1 MAEYSYTWQPLY
13 ATVSNRLTQPT
24 LAMNAGYR
32 GPAGVGVP
40 TGGEAGEYLQKQSG
54 SDYDAD
60 WVTLD
65 TEITTATA
73 TDLDGLIAGDGSTVY
88 SLPLTTYQPLD
99 SDLTAIAALS
109 TTSFG
114 RALLTLASAAAGR
127 SALELGTAAVLDASN
142 VAKLDAANTFS
153 VGGQVIQVNSSSV
166 TGLTIQR
173 TAGFDGTLFA
183 VRYSDGGS
191 IFSVAGSG
199 SISAEAMSLSGS
211 LSTGAGVSLTGNNWN
226 ASLDSPTKF
235 PGSYIF
241 FRNAA
246 AVTTLLA
253 SPDAGLTPLG
263 LRNAASQTADTLQL
277 SGISSTSAV
286 RSQAAVNSSWATA
299 TDASRQ
305 GQVSIG
311 AYGIVGG
318 TDTLQTGL
326 TVTATSGGTAA
337 VTFPGTVA
345 LGDVTSAAATVSL
358 WNNASNVGIGSAGL
372 GPGLYLAFNSR
383 LAVARDMLFAWSGV
397 SQDANG
403 AVDTALGRHAAGVVE
418 VNNGT
423 AGTYRDLVARTLIAR
438 QVGGTPGTDEVRLY
452 NDANGSW
459 LQDMEGSALHITGGG
474 AVTVGANPAAP
485 FVTGWV
491 FYSGTTV
498 RLNSSISLAWT
509 PASIWDNADT
519 DLSRTAAGQLR
530 LSRLGTN
537 GSSSVL
543 SFAGPSSLGT
553 VRDVA
558 VLTSSYATAADAS
571 FQGQLSLG
579 VRGIVGGTDTL
590 QEGMRITATAS
601 GTPTV
606 TVVGRPRLNS
616 NVTPILD
623 FYDGDTYKGSVGI
636 TVFGNDVI
644 LGSPSNS
651 MVFRQAGGGFLFG
664 NSSADEIMRLT
675 NAGNLI
681 CVGTIRTNPVT
692 VAALPSAATAGEGA
706 RAFVTDADS
715 TTFNAAAVGGGSNKV
730 PVFSNGTAWFVG

>member
-1 MAEYSYTWQPLY
+1 VSLIV
-13 ATVSNRLTQPT
+13 TVASETPNVTVT
-24 LAMNAGYR
+24 GDVITVDIGAVIG
-32 GPAGVGVP
+32 P
-40 TGGEAGEYLQKQSG
+40 TGPNG
-54 SDYDAD
+54 AD
-60 WVTLD
+60 GADGPNTVT
-65 TEITTATA
+65 TSTTT
-73 TDLDGLIAGDGSTVY
+73 TIDGLLAGDGSTVY

-127 SALELGTAAVLDASN
+127 SALGLGSASLLDAAN

-199 SISAEAMSLSGS
+199 SISAEALSLSGS

-318 TDTLQTGL
+318 TDTLQEGL
-326 TVTATSGGTAA
+326 RITATASGMALVGIPSGMLELGTPAVTTLSEVKSQVGPLWLRGGQASGQILFSRASDGTAA
-337 VTFPGTVA
+337 NSSIFGV
-345 LGDVTSAAATVSL
+345 LCSSATVRLRADSL
-358 WNNASNVGIGSAGL
+358 LNWSNSSSDTITATDAGL
-372 GPGLYLAFNSR
+372 
-383 LAVARDMLFAWSGV
+383 AR
-397 SQDANG
+397 N
-403 AVDTALGRHAAGVVE
+403 AAGVVE

-423 AGTYRDLVARTLIAR
+423 AGQFRDLVARTLIAR
-438 QVGGTPGTDEVRLY
+438 QVGGTAGTDEVRLY

-590 QEGMRITATAS
+590 QEGLRITATS
-601 GTPTV
+601 GGTPTV

-651 MVFRQAGGGFLFG
+651 MVFRQSGGGFLFG

-681 CVGTIRTNPVT
+681 CAGTIRTNPVT

-730 PVFSNGTAWFVG
+730 PVFSDGSVWKVG